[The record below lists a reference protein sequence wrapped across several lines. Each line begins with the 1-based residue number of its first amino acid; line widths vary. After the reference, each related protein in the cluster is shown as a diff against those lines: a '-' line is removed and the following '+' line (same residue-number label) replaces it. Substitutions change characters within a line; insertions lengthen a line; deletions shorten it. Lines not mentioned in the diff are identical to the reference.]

1 MTGGDMAAE
10 SREPDEA
17 VRRTF
22 EGLHRLLL
30 RLAGR
35 VPDEFV
41 SHARSMLAEGDLDYL
56 PDALSGATAGL
67 GVSLTMADA
76 ELLRDVLQA
85 LGGGENPAAMERTP
99 ISDVIPET
107 GHLFAP
113 ALPEVLASAG
123 TSVPAALD
131 LEGDLGGLT
140 DLTDDLVVDALIE
153 HAGVVAVWR
162 AWRFGPGEPPQAWR
176 RVYLAEV
183 EPGIPA
189 WELTMDAQREL
200 VQMRVAAPQV
210 EVYWSGDD
218 LPSYH
223 RRARTAA
230 TLLWRRPEDAS

>member
-1 MTGGDMAAE
+1 MMGGDMTAE
-10 SREPDEA
+10 PREPDEA
-17 VRRTF
+17 VKRIF

-41 SHARSMLAEGDLDYL
+41 SHARSMLAEGDLAYL
-56 PDALSGATAGL
+56 PDTLSGTAAGL
-67 GVSLTMADA
+67 EVSLTMADA
-76 ELLRDVLQA
+76 EILRDVLET
-85 LGGGENPAAMERTP
+85 LGAGEQPAAVERIP

-123 TSVPAALD
+123 TPLPGESEGALA
-131 LEGDLGGLT
+131 GLT
-140 DLTDDLVVDALIE
+140 DLTDDLVVDALTE

-162 AWRFGPGEPPQAWR
+162 AWRFGPGEPSQDGR

-183 EPGIPA
+183 EPGVPA

-200 VQMRVAAPQV
+200 VQMRVDAPQV

-218 LPSYH
+218 LPPYH
-223 RRARTAA
+223 RTARTAA
-230 TLLWRRPEDAS
+230 VLLYQRPENAL